1 MTSQL
6 TVASQL
12 TMIPRSQIFY
22 GILSDQNYLPIYDPD
37 TGTHVQTVNG
47 PQGSVVT
54 TLIHRKC
61 WIFYP
66 LLVLHLYNELQEI
79 SSVCSS
85 IQLGDIMG
93 SFLHHVKFFTI
104 LGKIL
109 QSTQNQFKNIFNS
122 EFNFTGIIL
131 KL

>member
-37 TGTHVQTVNG
+37 TCTQVQTVNG
-47 PQGSVVT
+47 PKGSVVT
-54 TLIHRKC
+54 TLIHRKW

-85 IQLGDIMG
+85 IQLGDVMG
-93 SFLHHVKFFTI
+93 CFLHHVKFSPF
-104 LGKIL
+104 LEKFYNQLKI
-109 QSTQNQFKNIFNS
+109 SSKIFFLTVNLIS
-122 EFNFTGIIL
+122 Q
-131 KL
+131 K